1 MKAFDKVILCS
12 LGALVLGLGVV
23 GVVGNQAA
31 KEVGATTTTQT
42 YAYSDS
48 PNKFGGFTFSD
59 FTDKDSY
66 YLVPESTTSG
76 ASCLI
81 SKAGVLGGSG
91 LNVDKAQQIIVT
103 INHATYGSGSDPS
116 ASTFSF
122 YNDTTGTGTA
132 VTATQ
137 GGSLANSKTFV
148 DVTYTFAA
156 NAFSGDDL
164 CIKVTKPGKTIR
176 FKSFSIKYTA
186 STAPAKTVSSLAASG
201 TPTKTSYYSDEIF
214 DPTGLTVTATY
225 SDSSTADVTS
235 SIIWPALS
243 AGTSITGSFG
253 GKTIEITG
261 LTVTAAPSYS
271 LVSSLDELGYDA
283 DILIGDATNKVSL
296 GSYDSTN
303 YRFATQEVLVSDNS
317 LASSKA
323 QVLTLK
329 FISKGVYAL
338 QLKGEAKYLAA
349 YSSTTKSELVEADS
363 YSDDAAKWTISFAG
377 SVATITSV
385 ADYTYKIIGHNNAS
399 TAYFACY
406 SSAKVDLGIYQ
417 KINNPL
423 TNLAVSG
430 SLVRSSFYTSEAFD
444 PNGLT
449 VNATFDGVAS
459 PVDVSGLV
467 SWPTANLT
475 VGQTTVTGTFIS
487 GGVTKTVV
495 SPAFTVQENVLQSIA
510 ITTPA
515 NKTSYVTGEKLDTTG
530 LVVTATWASGQTDVT
545 ADCTFSPALTAE
557 LAVNDNT
564 VTITYQGKTTSYA
577 ISVRLAIKY
586 VKVTDVKQLIAGAK
600 VYIAKSPADT
610 ATETAVMS
618 TTQNGNNRGEVTATL
633 DASKNI
639 IETDNAAAITIGYGT
654 TNKTYYTLN
663 ASSTSTNEYLYAASS
678 SNNYLR
684 SQETVD
690 VNAEWRITITS
701 GVANVVATGSS
712 NRNILQY
719 NSSSSIF
726 SAYSSAQVAIAL
738 YVQENYVTAA
748 DHANTCYGL
757 LGVACLGATSP
768 AIASDD
774 LKSAWTLIA
783 DDYAALASDV
793 KTILA
798 SASAKIDGGYAEELA
813 ARYDYIMKKYG
824 VASFTEGNF
833 MSRDESG
840 ASSVLG
846 LQGNESG
853 AIITIASV
861 GVLGLLT
868 TAGVFI
874 LKKKHN

>member
-1 MKAFDKVILCS
+1 MKAFDKVILGS
-12 LGALVLGLGVV
+12 LGALVLGLGVA
-23 GVVGNQAA
+23 GAVGNQPQQANA
-31 KEVGATTTTQT
+31 GTPVSVTKSSFSAVSGTIDANIT
-42 YAYSDS
+42 YQ
-48 PNKFGGFTFSD
+48 
-59 FTDKDSY
+59 
-66 YLVPESTTSG
+66 
-76 ASCLI
+76 C
-81 SKAGVLGGSG
+81 SK
-91 LNVDKAQQIIVT
+91 
-103 INHATYGSGSDPS
+103 
-116 ASTFSF
+116 
-122 YNDTTGTGTA
+122 GTGTNDPIVSSTSLKLYRPSGTNKSGNYITLTAATNFKITSASFTNSGTKTVA
-132 VTATQ
+132 VDWAVDGVTWSGTTTSVTKSSVFSKDGLSCSSFSMCNADSSNALTL
-137 GGSLANSKTFV
+137 GSLS
-148 DVTYTFAA
+148 VTYESTVAE
-156 NAFSGDDL
+156 
-164 CIKVTKPGKTIR
+164 KTP
-176 FKSFSIKYTA
+176 SSIALT
-186 STAPAKTVSSLAASG
+186 TV
-201 TPTKTSYYSDEIF
+201 PTKTSYYRDEAF
-214 DPTGLTVTATY
+214 ASAGAVVTATY
-225 SDSSTADVTS
+225 EDSTTADVSAKVTWGEIDFSTS
-235 SIIWPALS
+235 KVHASY
-243 AGTSITGSFG
+243 TSNGVTVGLDYTITILD
-253 GKTIEITG
+253 TPTY
-261 LTVTAAPSYS
+261 A
-271 LVSSLDELGYDA
+271 LVSSISDLGYDA
-283 DILIGDATNKVSL
+283 DVLIGDATNSVTL
-296 GSYDSTN
+296 GTYDSTN
-303 YRFATQEVLVSDNS
+303 YRFNTQSAVVSGSN
-317 LASSKA
+317 LLSSKA

-349 YSSTTKSELVEADS
+349 YSSTTKSELIEADS
-363 YSDDAAKWTISFAG
+363 YSDDAAKWTIAFSG
-377 SVATITSV
+377 SAATITSV
-385 ADYTYKIIGHNNAS
+385 ADYTNKIIGHNNAS

-600 VYIAKSPADT
+600 VYIAKSPAEAD
-610 ATETAVMS
+610 TETVVMS
-618 TTQNGNNRGEVTATL
+618 TTQNSNNRSKVTATL

-654 TNKTYYTLN
+654 TNKAYYTLN
-663 ASSTSTNEYLYAASS
+663 ASSTSTKEYLYAASS
-678 SNNYLR
+678 SSNYLR

-690 VNAEWRITITS
+690 ANAEWQITITS
-701 GVANVVATGSS
+701 GVASIVASGT
-712 NRNILQY
+712 NTHNILQY
-719 NSSSSIF
+719 NSGSSIF

-757 LGVACLGATSP
+757 LGDACLGATSP
-768 AIASDD
+768 AIASDN

-783 DDYAALASDV
+783 EDYAALASDV

-798 SASAKIDGGYAEELA
+798 SASANVDGGYAEELA

-868 TAGVFI
+868 TAGVFL